1 MWHELRNVVTA
12 ALFMGVI
19 YNPHLFNQL
28 NENISSLSKNLTY
41 ASQAKT
47 GTDTAKTTPPPGSP
61 EPTKKGK

>member
-28 NENISSLSKNLTY
+28 NKNVSSLSMNLT
-41 ASQAKT
+41 
-47 GTDTAKTTPPPGSP
+47 
-61 EPTKKGK
+61 

>member
-28 NENISSLSKNLTY
+28 NKDASSLSMNLT
-41 ASQAKT
+41 
-47 GTDTAKTTPPPGSP
+47 
-61 EPTKKGK
+61 